1 MSMKA
6 GTSFRYRGF
15 TLTELA
21 VVLVVVGLL
30 LGGLLLPLSI
40 QQDLR
45 ATRETAATMDT
56 MIESLIG
63 FALVH
68 GRLPCPDTDLDGM
81 ENCDAAVTD
90 TANFPSSGLCTR
102 TIGRCVGTACEGGLP
117 FATLGLKA
125 ADSWGS
131 RFRYRVSSA
140 FLAGNTTVYSGAC
153 GVGSVV
159 SSSNGI
165 SLAAT
170 GDITVSIRGDDPA
183 TGGTTE
189 SKALINLAT
198 NLPVVIVS
206 HGKNRHGGISADGTL
221 VMPAP
226 PPQNRDET
234 VNVATGAIKI
244 TRTAPATAASG
255 CDDDDEARPACEFDD
270 IVAWLSP
277 HVLFNRMLA
286 AGRLP

>member
-1 MSMKA
+1 MNPPPSH
-6 GTSFRYRGF
+6 SDPRRGF
-15 TLTELA
+15 TLVELA
-21 VVLVVVGLL
+21 VALTIVGLL
-30 LGGLLLPLSI
+30 LGGLLLPLSL

-45 ATRETAATMDT
+45 ATRETATTMDT

-68 GRLPCPDTDLDGM
+68 GRLPCPDTDLDGL
-81 ENCDAAVTD
+81 ENCAATVTD
-90 TANFPSSGLCTR
+90 AANFPTSGLCTR
-102 TIGRCVGTACEGGLP
+102 TAGSCTGTACEGGFP

-131 RFRYRVSSA
+131 RFRYRVSSD
-140 FLAGNTTVYSGAC
+140 FLATSTVVYSGAC
-153 GVGSVV
+153 GSGSVV
-159 SSSNGI
+159 SSSGI
-165 SLAAT
+165 GLSAN
-170 GDITVSIRGDDPA
+170 GDITVKTRGDDPA
-183 TGGTTE
+183 TGSTRE

-198 NLPVVIVS
+198 NLPAVIVS
-206 HGKNRHGGISADGTL
+206 HGKNRHGGIGADGIL
-221 VMPAP
+221 AMPAP
-226 PPQNRDET
+226 PPQNRDEA
-234 VNVATGAIKI
+234 VNAVTGAIKI
-244 TRTAPATAASG
+244 ARTVPAATASG